1 MMPRRCA
8 QTVGLSIALCCAVS
22 LAGCRNSAA
31 IRRASTDDAP
41 ARIALSEASESACPM
56 STEAATVASAGH
68 LVLGKPEADIATVSA
83 EAVAG
88 ETPDG
93 AATSSLPPR
102 VYGPEVAGPVS
113 YPIDLP
119 SVLELADGRNP
130 QVAFARERINEA
142 LAQLDKANALWL
154 PSLRGGTN
162 YNKHEGAIQNVAGN
176 VFNTSRSAFW
186 TGFGANAQGAASPTI
201 PGLWANFHLSDAI
214 FQPRIAEQVTAS
226 RRSGAQ
232 AVTNEMLRDT
242 AWAYLDLLGAEQEHA
257 IARETLANTEKLAH
271 LTELYARTGEGT
283 EADDDRMQAERSLRR
298 NDVVRAEEAVRV
310 ASARLAQL
318 LHIDP
323 TWPLSPQEATVV
335 PIELISADKPAGELV
350 AQGLSNRPELAESK
364 YLVGEAVERLKREQY
379 APLVPSVLLGMS
391 YGGFGGGFGGNIS
404 NFNNRMDAD
413 AIAYWEIRNLGL
425 GEQAAR
431 GESRS
436 RLQQARYREFA
447 MLDRVA
453 REVVEAQAQ
462 VQARQRQIEI
472 ARDGITS
479 ALNSHHRNLQR
490 IENGKGLPIEV
501 LQSIQALT
509 QARREYL
516 RAVIDYNRAQ
526 FGLHWALGAPTE

>member
-1 MMPRRCA
+1 MPTRCA
-8 QTVGLSIALCCAVS
+8 QTIGLSIAFCCAVG

-31 IRRASTDDAP
+31 HRRASTDDAP
-41 ARIALSEASESACPM
+41 ARAVLSEAAESRDTA
-56 STEAATVASAGH
+56 STEAIDADSAAH
-68 LVLGKPEADIATVSA
+68 LVLGKPESGIETVSA

-88 ETPDG
+88 PTAD
-93 AATSSLPPR
+93 AATTHSFEAR
-102 VYGPEVAGPVS
+102 VYGPEVAAPTS
-113 YPIDLP
+113 YPIDLA

-130 QVAFARERINEA
+130 QAAFARERINEA
-142 LAQLDKANALWL
+142 LAQLDRANALWL
-154 PSLRGGTN
+154 PSMRGGAN

-201 PGLWANFHLSDAI
+201 PGLWANFHVSDAI
-214 FQPRIAEQVTAS
+214 FQPRIAEQAAAS
-226 RRSGAQ
+226 RKSGAQ
-232 AVTNEMLRDT
+232 AVVNELLRDT
-242 AWAYLDLLGAEQEHA
+242 AWAYLDLLGAEQELA
-257 IARETLANTEKLAH
+257 IARETLANTEKLAN

-283 EADDDRMQAERSLRR
+283 EADNDRMQTERAIRR

-323 TWPLSPQEATVV
+323 TYPLAPQEPTVV
-335 PIELISADKPAGELV
+335 PIELVSADVPAGDLV
-350 AQGLSNRPELAESK
+350 AQGLSHRPELAESK
-364 YLVGEAVERLKREQY
+364 FLVGEAVERMKRERY

-431 GESRS
+431 GESQS
-436 RLQQARYREFA
+436 RVEQARYREFA
-447 MLDRVA
+447 TLDRVA
-453 REVVEAQAQ
+453 REVVEAQTQ
-462 VQARQRQIEI
+462 VQARRKQIEI
-472 ARDGITS
+472 ARDGITA
-479 ALNSHHRNLQR
+479 ALNSHNRNLQR

-516 RAVIDYNRAQ
+516 RAVVDYNRAQ
-526 FGLHWALGAPTE
+526 FSLHWALGAPTG